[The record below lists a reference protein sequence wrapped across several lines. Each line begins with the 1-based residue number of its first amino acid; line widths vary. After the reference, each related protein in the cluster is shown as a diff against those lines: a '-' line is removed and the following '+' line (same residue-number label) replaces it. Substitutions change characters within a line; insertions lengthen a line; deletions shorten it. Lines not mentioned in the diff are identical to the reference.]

1 MQEKGK
7 EIKTALLTGV
17 SYMLPFVVAGG
28 ILIAIGFAGG
38 GAVAVT
44 QSETGVWSRIFWWGK
59 AAFGMMVPVF
69 CAYVAYSIGDKPA
82 LAAGL
87 VAGGLCDKIGGGF
100 LAAIVA
106 GIIAGY
112 VVNALKKIPVP
123 AAFRSLLPTVIIP
136 TVSVLIMGFIVEIVI
151 GQPFAALN
159 TAMLN
164 FISGLEGGSIV
175 VLGIVQGAMLG
186 FDLGGPVNKAAYAFA
201 CATLEAGNYAPM
213 AANFVASMAP
223 PLAIAVA
230 MCIAKSK
237 FTKAE
242 RASTGGCFIGAIA
255 MISEYAIP
263 FAAGNPLVYVP
274 SFMAG
279 SAVAAACS
287 YLFGCTMQA
296 PHGGV
301 FMFALCNKPLMLLLA
316 LAIGAAVSVALI
328 LLLKKAPTEEEED
341 EELVSVV
348 D

>member
-1 MQEKGK
+1 MKQFGK
-7 EIKTALLTGV
+7 DIKTALLTGV

-28 ILIAIGFAGG
+28 ILVAIGFAGG

-44 QSETGVWSRIFWWGK
+44 ESETGFWSRIFWWGK
-59 AAFGMMVPVF
+59 DAFAMMVPIF

-82 LAAGL
+82 IAAGL
-87 VAGGLCDKIGGGF
+87 VAGCLCDDIGGGF

-112 VVNALKKIPVP
+112 IVQALKKIPLP
-123 AAFRSLLPTVIIP
+123 ASLRSLLPTVIIP
-136 TVSVLIMGFIVEIVI
+136 TLSVLAMGFIVEIVI
-151 GQPFAALN
+151 GKPFAALN
-159 TAMLN
+159 TAMLT
-164 FISGLEGGSIV
+164 FISGLEGSSIV
-175 VLGIVQGAMLG
+175 VLGLIQGAMLG

-230 MCIAKSK
+230 MCIAKKK
-237 FTKAE
+237 FTTAE
-242 RASTGGCFIGAIA
+242 RSSTAGCFIGAAA

-274 SFMAG
+274 SFVAG

-301 FMFALCNKPLMLLLA
+301 FVFGLCNKPIMLLLA
-316 LAIGAAVSVALI
+316 LIIGAAVSVALI
-328 LLLKKAPTEEEED
+328 LLLKKDPTPEEED
-341 EELVSVV
+341 AERISVT